1 MAGNGGNLN
10 KPGAEKIN
18 MDNLWIYGYSIANL
32 QRFYAP
38 QYDAMKHLNKKN
50 LYGNK
55 YPVSKFFYF
64 FLKKI
69 DLKKKKKIVINIFCC
84 YLFFFFFLF
93 FVFLYF

>member
-38 QYDAMKHLNKKN
+38 QYDAMKYLNKKN

-55 YPVSKFFYF
+55 
-64 FLKKI
+64 
-69 DLKKKKKIVINIFCC
+69 
-84 YLFFFFFLF
+84 
-93 FVFLYF
+93 